1 MAENAVVRARVSE
14 ELKQEATEVLAEM
27 GLTVSD
33 LMRMTL
39 SKVVRDKALPF
50 HPEHI
55 PNDETAEVLRKS
67 ERGEDVHE
75 AKDLEDL
82 FKKLGI

>member
-14 ELKQEATEVLAEM
+14 EVKQEAAEVLAEM

-39 SKVVRDKALPF
+39 TRVARDHALPF

-55 PNDETAEVLRKS
+55 PNDETAETLRKS
-67 ERGEDVHE
+67 RRGEELHE
-75 AKDLEDL
+75 FENMDEM

>member
-1 MAENAVVRARVSE
+1 MSENAVVRARVSE
-14 ELKQEATEVLAEM
+14 EVKQEASVVLAEM

-39 SKVVRDKALPF
+39 KKVARDKALPF

-55 PNDETAEVLRKS
+55 PNDETAETLRKS
-67 ERGEDVHE
+67 DHGEELHHARDINE
-75 AKDLEDL
+75 L
-82 FKKLGI
+82 FRKLGI